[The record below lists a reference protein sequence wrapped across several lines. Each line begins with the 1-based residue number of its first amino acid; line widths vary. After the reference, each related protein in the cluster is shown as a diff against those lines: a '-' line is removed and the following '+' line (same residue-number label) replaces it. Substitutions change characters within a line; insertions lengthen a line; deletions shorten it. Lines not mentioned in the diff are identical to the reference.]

1 MLRWLK
7 RLVITAIMIG
17 LLISNMLTLTS
28 SAFNAL
34 LSGAIAGATG
44 VKTLA
49 YINKETLERQ
59 RAAVKRM
66 GTRMKSRT
74 VRIASRSSMGN
85 TVAWIPIVGASLA
98 VALTVWEL
106 SDLCD
111 NMKDLDKLYQDM
123 EIDDEPV
130 PLDICQSTE
139 QP

>member
-7 RLVITAIMIG
+7 RLLITAIIIG
-17 LLISNMLTLTS
+17 MLISNMLTLTS

-44 VKTLA
+44 IKTLSH
-49 YINKETLERQ
+49 NKETLERQ

-66 GTRMKSRT
+66 GTRMRART
-74 VRIASRSSMGN
+74 VKMASRATMGN
-85 TVAWIPIVGASLA
+85 TVTWIPIVGASLA

-111 NMKDLDKLYQDM
+111 SMKDLDKLYQDM
-123 EIDDEPV
+123 EIEDEPA
-130 PLDICQSTE
+130 PMDICQASDE
-139 QP
+139 P